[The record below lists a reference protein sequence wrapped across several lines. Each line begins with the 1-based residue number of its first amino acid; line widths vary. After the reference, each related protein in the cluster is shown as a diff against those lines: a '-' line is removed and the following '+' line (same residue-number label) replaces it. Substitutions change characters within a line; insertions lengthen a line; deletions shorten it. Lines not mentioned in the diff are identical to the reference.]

1 MSEVIVPLLKR
12 GGQVEKKSALVLRLG
27 GEGGQQGQQR
37 EEGGRKGEKDVTG
50 GELEAHLKVGG
61 LKAMVDDE

>member
-1 MSEVIVPLLKR
+1 MSEVIVPLLKK

-37 EEGGRKGEKDVTG
+37 EEGG
-50 GELEAHLKVGG
+50 
-61 LKAMVDDE
+61 